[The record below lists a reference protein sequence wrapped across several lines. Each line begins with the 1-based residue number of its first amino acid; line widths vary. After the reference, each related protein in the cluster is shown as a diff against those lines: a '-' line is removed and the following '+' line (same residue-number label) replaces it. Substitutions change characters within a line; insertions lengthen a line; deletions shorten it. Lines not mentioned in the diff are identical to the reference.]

1 MSTQINR
8 STYYNRLTGK
18 EKQVGGFDLIWDDGP
33 VMVDEGGLDCLT
45 STSYSTNSFLGK
57 SNTYTA
63 SYSTKSKALLNIRHS
78 FIFQFYSIFFQYFRL
93 PQ

>member
-1 MSTQINR
+1 MLNVLFTTQINR

-57 SNTYTA
+57 SFTCTQLA
-63 SYSTKSKALLNIRHS
+63 I
-78 FIFQFYSIFFQYFRL
+78 
-93 PQ
+93 PQELKK